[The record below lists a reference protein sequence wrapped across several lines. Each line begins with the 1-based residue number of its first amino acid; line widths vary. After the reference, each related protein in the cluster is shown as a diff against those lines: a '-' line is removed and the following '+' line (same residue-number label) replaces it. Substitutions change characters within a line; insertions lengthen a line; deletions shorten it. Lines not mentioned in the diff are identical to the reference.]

1 MLTNDIA
8 SQRKRVMLELNL
20 FRPCY
25 NECTVRKK
33 WSLLN
38 YTHQPNS
45 PQETFEATSLQSNSL
60 GLDKQQRNFYKI
72 RQTQ

>member
-8 SQRKRVMLELNL
+8 SQRKRVMLELNI
-20 FRPCY
+20 FRPRY

-38 YTHQPNS
+38 YTHQLNS
-45 PQETFEATSLQSNSL
+45 PPEAIEATICKAIPSV
-60 GLDKQQRNFYKI
+60 
-72 RQTQ
+72 